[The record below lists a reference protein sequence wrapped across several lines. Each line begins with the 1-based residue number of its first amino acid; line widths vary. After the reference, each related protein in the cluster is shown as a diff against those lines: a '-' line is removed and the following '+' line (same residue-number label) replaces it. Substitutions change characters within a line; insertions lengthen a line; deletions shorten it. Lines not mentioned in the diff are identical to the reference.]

1 MATASR
7 ASKSH
12 TSIAATMRGIHQAG
26 SSHSSPSSTTTKKR
40 GPKAKGITPSDSAR
54 PLLSAGTS
62 GCSAFIAQKP
72 SWRALLRN
80 FHGQNHLV
88 DDLVRRETFQVGFRL

>member
-1 MATASR
+1 MANASR

-12 TSIAATMRGIHQAG
+12 TSIAATMRGTHQAG
-26 SSHSSPSSTTTKKR
+26 SGESSQSGATTKKR
-40 GPKAKGITPSDSAR
+40 GPEAKGITLSDSGR

-62 GCSAFIAQKP
+62 GCSAFIAQRP